1 MPPKKPSQKQKQKQ
15 MVVQEAK
22 QKQSI
27 NIHIGDKGKKVRRR
41 RRKTVRRMIQPP
53 VVIPSIQYAPP
64 TFESRTYMDGAKFAS
79 ITPKNELAEPMPSP
93 AVVHQP
99 KTEQEVMRQKRL
111 ERFEIPDDISTL
123 SLSTG
128 LADPIR
134 LSDSFSYQPSAPSML
149 SYKEP
154 TPEPYMFNE
163 PNKEIGSLIGTP
175 EPPVNMTARVRAPY
189 SRRKPQEIR
198 EAEMMAMEDKPKKK
212 RGPYKPRL
220 VKKSSMATSESEP
233 WYESGFV
240 KPKK

>member
-1 MPPKKPSQKQKQKQ
+1 MPQKKPSQKQKQ

-41 RRKTVRRMIQPP
+41 RRKTVRRMVQPP
-53 VVIPSIQYAPP
+53 VVIPSIQSAAPP
-64 TFESRTYMDGAKFAS
+64 TFESRAYMDGAKFSS

-99 KTEQEVMRQKRL
+99 KTEQEIMREKRL

-123 SLSTG
+123 SLSSG

-134 LSDSFSYQPSAPSML
+134 LSDSFSYQPSAPSMS

-163 PNKEIGSLIGTP
+163 SNKEIGSLVGNP
-175 EPPVNMTARVRAPY
+175 EPPVNMTAPRA
-189 SRRKPQEIR
+189 RRTQKEMR
-198 EAEMMAMEDKPKKK
+198 EARMMGLEDKPKKK

-240 KPKK
+240 KRKK

>member
-1 MPPKKPSQKQKQKQ
+1 MPPKKPSQKQKQ
-15 MVVQEAK
+15 MVVQDAK

-41 RRKTVRRMIQPP
+41 RRKTVRRMVQPP
-53 VVIPSIQYAPP
+53 VVIPSIQSAAPP
-64 TFESRTYMDGAKFAS
+64 TFESRAYMDGAKFSS
-79 ITPKNELAEPMPSP
+79 ITPKNELAEPIPSP

-99 KTEQEVMRQKRL
+99 KTEQEIMREKRL

-134 LSDSFSYQPSAPSML
+134 LSDSFSYQPSAPSMS

-163 PNKEIGSLIGTP
+163 PNKEIGSLVGTP
-175 EPPVNMTARVRAPY
+175 EPAVNMTAPSGY
-189 SRRKPQEIR
+189 SRRTPKEMT
-198 EAEMMAMEDKPKKK
+198 EARMMEMEDKPKKK